1 MPIREVNGITL
12 WQSELLLRAGVI
24 HGFTGRKG
32 GVSEGAYASLSMS
45 PRRGDDPSRVRKNE
59 EILCRAAGL
68 TFDNLTSTMQEHT
81 DNVEL
86 IGADTVGMGISRPW
100 LRGVDAIVTQL
111 KNTPL
116 LAYAADCVPLLMYAA
131 DIEAA
136 AAVHSGWRGTEMKI
150 ARKAAEKLIELGARP
165 ENILV
170 AIGPSIGGCCY
181 EVSADVGLRFPAQC
195 RAEKEGGKYM
205 LDLRAVNRLMLNE
218 IGVDKV
224 DADPPCTMCNNE
236 LFFSHRG
243 QGGKSGTLG
252 AYIELRK

>member
-1 MPIREVNGITL
+1 MPIREINGITL
-12 WQSELLLRAGVI
+12 WQSELLLRAEVV
-24 HGFTGRKG
+24 HGFTGRRG

-45 PRRGDDPSRVRKNE
+45 PRRGDDPSNVRRNE

-68 TFDNLTSTMQEHT
+68 TFENLTSTAQEHT

-86 IGADTVGMGISRPW
+86 IGPGMEGMGIVRPW
-100 LRGVDAIVTQL
+100 NRGVDAVVTMK

-116 LAYAADCVPLLMYAA
+116 LAYAADCVPLLMYAE
-131 DIEAA
+131 DIGAI

-150 ARKAAEKLIELGARP
+150 ARRTAERLIELGARP

-170 AIGPSIGGCCY
+170 AIGPSIGLCCY
-181 EVSADVGLRFPAQC
+181 EVSADVALRFPEQC
-195 RAEKEGGKYM
+195 RTEKSDGKYM
-205 LDLRAVNRLMLNE
+205 LDLRAANRVMLNE
-218 IGVDKV
+218 LGVERV

-243 QGGKSGTLG
+243 QGGKSGTLA